1 MLIKATKIMAQNV
14 HNHFNNSQKM
24 ETTSIRADATLN
36 SLAE

>member
-24 ETTSIRADATLN
+24 ETSIRADAALN